1 MKHLLIASVLTSFFS
16 LPAVADD
23 LAYEDLLSPESEY
36 LQTELLTLPQGES
49 LPNDAEQNSE
59 KSLEL
64 VYVDQYERSLF
75 SLGEVDV
82 ERKITLNG
90 GGKTLRADAF
100 ELGFHIAVNYTP

>member
-1 MKHLLIASVLTSFFS
+1 MKHLLNASVLICLFNQTV
-16 LPAVADD
+16 VADE
-23 LAYEDLLSPESEY
+23 LTYEDLLSAESEY
-36 LQTELLTLPQGES
+36 LQ
-49 LPNDAEQNSE
+49 AEQSDSSLDEPLPAGEADSE
-59 KSLEL
+59 EPLEL

-75 SLGEVDV
+75 SVGEVDV

>member
-1 MKHLLIASVLTSFFS
+1 MQHLLLASVLTSLFS
-16 LPAVADD
+16 LSVMADD
-23 LAYEDLLSPESEY
+23 LTYEDLRSTEGQY
-36 LQTELLTLPQGES
+36 LQSEQFYLDQEAAVLANEES
-49 LPNDAEQNSE
+49 NREDL
-59 KSLEL
+59 LEL
-64 VYVDQYERSLF
+64 NYADQYERSLF

>member
-1 MKHLLIASVLTSFFS
+1 MKHLLIASVLTPFFS
-16 LPAVADD
+16 LPVVADD
-23 LAYEDLLSPESEY
+23 LVYEDLLSPGSEY
-36 LQTELLTLPQGES
+36 LQTELLTLPQDEL

-59 KSLEL
+59 ESLEL
-64 VYVDQYERSLF
+64 VYIDQYERSLF

-100 ELGFHIAVNYTP
+100 ELGFHIAVNYTL